1 MDSLLLDFKMY
12 LKIEKGL
19 STSTLKSYEED
30 VVKLLQFLNLQDSKY
45 EIESI
50 KLTHLN
56 DFMDFLFQIGLEP
69 NSQARIV
76 SGIRSFFKFCVERGA
91 RKDNPSK
98 LLDLPKTTRKLP
110 DTLNHEEIDLI
121 LESIDKSTY
130 EGYRNYVII
139 ELLYACGLRVSELVN
154 LQLNDIYVEEEY
166 IRVIGKGNKERLI
179 PIHQQALNS
188 IQTYKEEW
196 RNQIKVQSSKANL
209 LFLNRRGGQLSRQMV
224 FLMLKDYTIKAGISK
239 RISPHTL
246 RHSFATQLIDRG
258 ANLRAVQSMLGHKS
272 ITTTEIYTHLDTHFL
287 KEVIAN
293 YHPLGFL
300 NKK

>member
-50 KLTHLN
+50 NLSHLN

-76 SGIRSFFKFCVERGA
+76 SGIRSFFKFCVERGV

-110 DTLNHEEIDLI
+110 DILNHEEIDLI
-121 LESIDKSTY
+121 IESIDKSTY
-130 EGYRNYVII
+130 EGYRNYVIL

-154 LQLNDIYVEEEY
+154 LQLNDIYLEEEY

-179 PIHQQALNS
+179 PIHQEALNS

-196 RNQIKVQSSKANL
+196 RNQIKLQSSKANL

-246 RHSFATQLIDRG
+246 RHSFATQLIERG